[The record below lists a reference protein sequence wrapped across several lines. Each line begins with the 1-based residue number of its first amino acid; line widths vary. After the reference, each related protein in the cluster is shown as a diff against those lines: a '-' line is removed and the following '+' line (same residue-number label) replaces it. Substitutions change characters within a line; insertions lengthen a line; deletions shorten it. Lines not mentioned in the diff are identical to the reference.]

1 MVELL
6 TTYTKSQRRFAH
18 EEMET
23 YITRGYGEQ
32 IWTIFTNNPADMKR
46 FQAKN
51 FTLIKQVLY
60 EDGSP
65 ESMTF
70 EVPITAIILKNQV
83 LTEEEKALAEKRRQ
97 WAIEQ
102 NAKNKGE

>member
-1 MVELL
+1 MSEIQTL
-6 TTYTKSQRRFAH
+6 YSKSQRRFAH

-51 FTLIKQVLY
+51 FKIVKQTLY
-60 EDGSP
+60 EDGTP

-70 EVPITAIILKNQV
+70 EVPITAIILKNQM
-83 LTEEEKALAEKRRQ
+83 LTDAEKALSEKRRK
-97 WAIEQ
+97 WAVEQ
-102 NAKNKGE
+102 NAKNKED